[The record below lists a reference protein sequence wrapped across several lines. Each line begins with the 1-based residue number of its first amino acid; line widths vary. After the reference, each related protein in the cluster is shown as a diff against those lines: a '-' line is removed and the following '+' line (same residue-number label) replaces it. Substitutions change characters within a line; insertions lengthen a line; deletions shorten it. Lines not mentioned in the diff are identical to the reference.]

1 MEKQKRQR
9 KPRQLTPEGAR
20 RQAATQYKPGHA
32 APAAYTPQ
40 VYESMIAAYAAEF
53 PGYFFP
59 TKSPEEAQE
68 RLEDPQTFRAL
79 LLYIF
84 KNVFQA
90 GPGSTNS
97 NLDYN
102 DTGLLY
108 FIFQQ
113 YLLLCA
119 RYTQIPNV
127 GNYCML
133 TGIDQNTFNCWMNG
147 TSRRNTATNKYNYN
161 NTIFYSVDSN
171 NIYSDND
178 NIVNVLDNE
187 RNNNSG
193 NNSGSNIMNH
203 QDLTKKILD
212 ICRTALEDQ
221 TGRKNS
227 VGSMFLLKAVHGY
240 RDSAPIQLEVSQAAP
255 RESAQA
261 IAARYADQER
271 PQLPGSGDNLTDNS

>member
-9 KPRQLTPEGAR
+9 KPRQLTPDGEK
-20 RQAATQYKPGHA
+20 RQAATQFKPGHA
-32 APAAYTPQ
+32 APAAYTPD

-53 PGYFFP
+53 PAYFFP
-59 TKSPEEAQE
+59 NKTPEEAQE

-79 LLYIF
+79 LLYVHQH
-84 KNVFQA
+84 VFQA

-127 GNYCML
+127 GNYCLL

-147 TSRRNTATNKYNYN
+147 TSRRNTATNRYNYD
-161 NTIFYSVDSN
+161 NTIYYNTDSN
-171 NIYSDND
+171 NIYSDTD
-178 NIVNVLDNE
+178 
-187 RNNNSG
+187 NNSSSVLYSW
-193 NNSGSNIMNH
+193 NENRTSNIINH
-203 QDLTKKILD
+203 QELTKKILD

-255 RESAQA
+255 RESAAA
-261 IAARYADQER
+261 IAAKYSDAER
-271 PQLPGSGDNLTDNS
+271 PQLPGNGTESTDNS